1 MEYSEQPVLFLEQD
15 VDNALGNRNWRWWAA
30 FEGDRAVLPEAMVS
44 SGHQVADGSIIFSG
58 DTFDDHYRG
67 MVQAELSRAP
77 QADIEAYAQ
86 RADDRI
92 VVTAWITNLSAS
104 TLGPETSASVS
115 ALVYED
121 THVLL
126 TDRFVRAAPYDTVY
140 PALAPGGVRAFRL
153 ETDALSGVAWD
164 RLHTVVLVDYR
175 PQGSEAYDMLQAA
188 PAGPGTFTLTP
199 GAITFLVDERGRH
212 TGPVDLHLRGVFEG
226 WVAMQH
232 PDWITVSPGSGT
244 LNDKPIASLAGET
257 LSPGW
262 QHGDIEL
269 LVTGVAGEAWT
280 EYVAVSVYQG
290 TVYHPYLPVVR

>member
-15 VDNALGNRNWRWWAA
+15 VDDALGYRNWRWWAA

-44 SGHQVADGSIIFSG
+44 SGHQVDDGSIIFSG

-77 QADIEAYAQ
+77 QADIEAYVQ
-86 RADDRI
+86 RA
-92 VVTAWITNLSAS
+92 
-104 TLGPETSASVS
+104 G
-115 ALVYED
+115 
-121 THVLL
+121 
-126 TDRFVRAAPYDTVY
+126 
-140 PALAPGGVRAFRL
+140 
-153 ETDALSGVAWD
+153 
-164 RLHTVVLVDYR
+164 
-175 PQGSEAYDMLQAA
+175 DMLQAA

-244 LNDKPIASLAGET
+244 LNDKPIVSLAGET

-290 TVYHPYLPVVR
+290 TVYHAYLPVVR